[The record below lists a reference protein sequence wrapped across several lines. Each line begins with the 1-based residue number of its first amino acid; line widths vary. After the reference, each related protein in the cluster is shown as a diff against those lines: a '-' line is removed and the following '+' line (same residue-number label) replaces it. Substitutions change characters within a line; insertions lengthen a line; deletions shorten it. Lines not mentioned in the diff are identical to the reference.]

1 MSIRARYAALIL
13 SGQKT
18 LEIRKTAPKGL
29 RESAEITVLLYE
41 SKREGG
47 RGAIVG
53 SFVCKSIQS
62 VTIKARHLQTSAA
75 RRGPLLPEADSELE
89 QRYYAA
95 ELWPKIMAGL
105 VAQVELHKQFL
116 LYPADTYCGLRL
128 PAAHYTPDFLVT
140 YTNGTVEVVEVKHAK
155 IRKLQRDYIYRR
167 RLFIE
172 KYARPN
178 GWKFTEYIE
187 SE

>member
-1 MSIRARYAALIL
+1 MALSEKDLARLGPAARAQIQEELARRDRAR
-13 SGQKT
+13 
-18 LEIRKTAPKGL
+18 
-29 RESAEITVLLYE
+29 
-41 SKREGG
+41 
-47 RGAIVG
+47 
-53 SFVCKSIQS
+53 
-62 VTIKARHLQTSAA
+62 KARRLLAGAA

-89 QRYYAA
+89 RRYYAA

-140 YTNGTVEVVEVKHAK
+140 YTNGTVEAVEVKHAK

>member
-1 MSIRARYAALIL
+1 MALSEKDLARLGPAAQKQIRAAL
-13 SGQKT
+13 SRRDT
-18 LEIRKTAPKGL
+18 E
-29 RESAEITVLLYE
+29 
-41 SKREGG
+41 KR
-47 RGAIVG
+47 
-53 SFVCKSIQS
+53 
-62 VTIKARHLQTSAA
+62 ARQLQTGAA
-75 RRGPLLPEADSELE
+75 RRGPLLPDADSELE
-89 QRYYAA
+89 RRYYAA

-128 PAAHYTPDFLVT
+128 PAAHYTPDFFIT
-140 YTNGTVEVVEVKHAK
+140 YQNGVVEVVEVKSAAV
-155 IRKLQRDYIYRR
+155 RKLQRDYIYRR

>member
-1 MSIRARYAALIL
+1 MGLTEKDLARLGPAAQKQIRAALSRRDAA
-13 SGQKT
+13 QK
-18 LEIRKTAPKGL
+18 
-29 RESAEITVLLYE
+29 V
-41 SKREGG
+41 
-47 RGAIVG
+47 
-53 SFVCKSIQS
+53 
-62 VTIKARHLQTSAA
+62 RHLQIGAA
-75 RRGPLLPEADSELE
+75 RRGPLLPGADSELE
-89 QRYYAA
+89 RRYYAA

-105 VAQVELHKQFL
+105 VVSVELHKQFL

-128 PAAHYTPDFLVT
+128 PAAHYTPDFYIT
-140 YTNGTVEVVEVKHAK
+140 YANGVVEAVEVKHSK

>member
-1 MSIRARYAALIL
+1 MSLMEKDLARLGPAAQKQIRAEL
-13 SGQKT
+13 SRRST
-18 LEIRKTAPKGL
+18 E
-29 RESAEITVLLYE
+29 
-41 SKREGG
+41 KR
-47 RGAIVG
+47 
-53 SFVCKSIQS
+53 
-62 VTIKARHLQTSAA
+62 ARQLQTDAA

-105 VAQVELHKQFL
+105 VERVELHRQFL

-140 YTNGTVEVVEVKHAK
+140 YTNGTVEAVEVKHAK

>member
-1 MSIRARYAALIL
+1 MALTEKDLARL
-13 SGQKT
+13 G
-18 LEIRKTAPKGL
+18 P
-29 RESAEITVLLYE
+29 
-41 SKREGG
+41 
-47 RGAIVG
+47 
-53 SFVCKSIQS
+53 
-62 VTIKARHLQTSAA
+62 AA
-75 RRGPLLPEADSELE
+75 RAQIQAELARRDRASKYRRLQARAAQAGPMLPEADSELE
-89 QRYYAA
+89 RRYYAA

-105 VAQVELHKQFL
+105 VVSVELHKQFL

-140 YTNGTVEVVEVKHAK
+140 YTNGTVEAVEVKHAK

>member
-1 MSIRARYAALIL
+1 MALSEKDLARLGPAARVQIQEEMARRDRAR
-13 SGQKT
+13 
-18 LEIRKTAPKGL
+18 
-29 RESAEITVLLYE
+29 
-41 SKREGG
+41 
-47 RGAIVG
+47 
-53 SFVCKSIQS
+53 
-62 VTIKARHLQTSAA
+62 KARHLQEGAA
-75 RRGPLLPEADSELE
+75 QAGPLLPNADSELE
-89 QRYYAA
+89 RRYYASV
-95 ELWPKIMAGL
+95 LWPKIMAGL
-105 VAQVELHKQFL
+105 VESWEMHRRFELLQ
-116 LYPADTYCGLRL
+116 ADTYCGLRL

-140 YTNGTVEVVEVKHAK
+140 YTNGTVEAVEVKHAK

>member
-1 MSIRARYAALIL
+1 MALSEKDLAGLGAAAQKQIREELARRDMA
-13 SGQKT
+13 
-18 LEIRKTAPKGL
+18 R
-29 RESAEITVLLYE
+29 
-41 SKREGG
+41 
-47 RGAIVG
+47 
-53 SFVCKSIQS
+53 
-62 VTIKARHLQTSAA
+62 KARSLQAGAA
-75 RRGPLLPEADSELE
+75 KAGPLLPEADSELE
-89 QRYYAA
+89 RRYYAA
-95 ELWPKIMAGL
+95 VLWPRIMAGL
-105 VAQVELHKQFL
+105 VVAVDLHRQFL

-140 YTNGTVEVVEVKHAK
+140 YTNGIVEAVEVKHAK

-187 SE
+187 SG

>member
-1 MSIRARYAALIL
+1 MALTEKDLARL
-13 SGQKT
+13 G
-18 LEIRKTAPKGL
+18 P
-29 RESAEITVLLYE
+29 
-41 SKREGG
+41 
-47 RGAIVG
+47 
-53 SFVCKSIQS
+53 
-62 VTIKARHLQTSAA
+62 AA
-75 RRGPLLPEADSELE
+75 RAQIQAELARRDRASKSRRLQARAAQAGPMLPEADSELE

-105 VAQVELHKQFL
+105 VASWEMHRRFELL
-116 LYPADTYCGLRL
+116 PADTYCGLRL

-140 YTNGTVEVVEVKHAK
+140 YTNGTVEAVEVKHAK